1 MPWAMARSFQQPAEY
16 TLPGG
21 VSVVQNISFQNISM
35 LPVHV
40 TENACVCVGRFQTE
54 FLNLGDTM

>member
-35 LPVHV
+35 LPARNR
-40 TENACVCVGRFQTE
+40 ECMCVCWLFSDRVS
-54 FLNLGDTM
+54 